1 MVLKIG
7 AAVEP
12 PVTYSDL
19 GDIEAPHNKTEP
31 TTGPSSVS
39 INPVKDVL
47 NLEFEYPTPSI

>member
-12 PVTYSDL
+12 PVTYSER
-19 GDIEAPHNKTEP
+19 GEISAPHSKTDP

-47 NLEFEYPTPSI
+47 NLEFE